1 MPVKTKWA
9 GYVRATIRSF
19 HVRTTSQG
27 EAQNS
32 SIKSDNGIKA
42 NMTICRTAE
51 AINMK
56 ADNSYKVKKM
66 ESTRNLSTTPTWTIS
81 ETSRELTP
89 YAEGIV
95 HTQYLLSSNYVH
107 VRLDKIT
114 WLVKYKI
121 VESESSKLISNDGIE
136 QAQIPKFYRVYIVK
150 AVRNMQLMCSCK
162 FFERRKGLKES
173 VIILIN
179 SQCSSVERKSCDFH
193 LLIIMIC
200 SDV

>member
-1 MPVKTKWA
+1 
-9 GYVRATIRSF
+9 
-19 HVRTTSQG
+19 
-27 EAQNS
+27 
-32 SIKSDNGIKA
+32 
-42 NMTICRTAE
+42 
-51 AINMK
+51 
-56 ADNSYKVKKM
+56 M

-136 QAQIPKFYRVYIVK
+136 QAQIPKFYKY
-150 AVRNMQLMCSCK
+150 A
-162 FFERRKGLKES
+162 
-173 VIILIN
+173 IN
-179 SQCSSVERKSCDFH
+179 V
-193 LLIIMIC
+193 LL
-200 SDV
+200 

>member
-19 HVRTTSQG
+19 DVRTTSQG

-51 AINMK
+51 TINMK

-81 ETSRELTP
+81 GTNRELTP
-89 YAEGIV
+89 YTEGIF

-107 VRLDKIT
+107 VRLDKVT
-114 WLVKYKI
+114 LPVKYEI
-121 VESESSKLISNDGIE
+121 VESENSKLMSNDGIE
-136 QAQIPKFYRVYIVK
+136 KAQCPKFYRVHIVK
-150 AVRNMQLMCSCK
+150 AMKNLQLRCSCK
-162 FFERRKGLKES
+162 FYERHGLP
-173 VIILIN
+173 
-179 SQCSSVERKSCDFH
+179 CRH
-193 LLIIMIC
+193 LLRIIGEPRLTSC
-200 SDV
+200 SMR